1 MKTVEIDAKGLA
13 CPQPVVLTRNAL
25 AEIENGAVIV
35 CVGNE
40 TARDNVQRMAENEGC
55 AVMVEG
61 EGSDGFKLNI
71 TKINFSKVT
80 RELSTGKKSI
90 EGPLV
95 YLFESDYIGRSRE
108 LGKVLVN
115 GFLNAITSLPKRES
129 RIIFISNGVKL
140 STKGS
145 YVLDTL
151 SKLKE
156 SGFEMLIC
164 GTCLDF
170 FKIRD
175 KVQIGTISN
184 ALEIMET
191 LTNADKVIKF

>member
-1 MKTVEIDAKGLA
+1 MKTVEIDARGLA

-25 AEIENGAVIV
+25 AELESGVV
-35 CVGNE
+35 MVYVGNE
-40 TARDNVQRMAENEGC
+40 TARDNVKRMAENEGC
-55 AVMVEG
+55 AVMLEG
-61 EGSDGFKLNI
+61 KGSDGFTLHI
-71 TKINFSKVT
+71 TKIHSSKVT
-80 RELSTGKKSI
+80 QELSTGKKLS
-90 EGPLV
+90 EGSLV
-95 YLFESDYIGRSRE
+95 YLFESDYIGRNRE

-129 RIIFISNGVKL
+129 RIIFISNGVRL
-140 STKGS
+140 TTKGS

-151 SKLKE
+151 LKLKE
-156 SGFEMLIC
+156 SGFDILIC

-170 FKIRD
+170 LKIRD

-184 ALEIMET
+184 ALEIMEA